1 MANLSLLAKL
11 GINTKGFQ
19 NGLDRAQKRVDGFG
33 KRFGRVMGGLGMKL
47 GALGVILAVKK
58 IGSLGVAA
66 EEAAS
71 KFSAVFGPATER
83 MSERLKE
90 LQKTVPATT
99 VEMQNALATFASMAK
114 AFGFTAE
121 AANDFSVEMVKIGGD
136 IASFHN
142 LRIEDAFQKIRSA
155 ISGEMEPLKALGIV
169 INEDRIKTEALS
181 LGIIKQGQALTIAG
195 KAMAIYSI
203 MVKDMGDAN
212 GDAAITA
219 NSAANKLKFLRQQ
232 ITDNFTEIGKKLTPA
247 IATLTGFLSNM
258 ITKIVDGTAALGKFI
273 GEVLFMGG
281 MDEESFAAKLELKDE
296 GAFDNLKGRGGVN
309 EVNRLIKERVEL
321 KRKLKK
327 EAEELKKAEEEA
339 KNQAL
344 RDSKNTVS
352 EFEKQIDLETD
363 PRRKKALEDRLAAM
377 KKILET
383 LEKSGVALEKL
394 NNEIKD
400 GPATIGS
407 GGPDGAGGDFTGG
420 KRISA
425 SEIVKLKNKDL
436 AKIATQAAE
445 SKGQKGRRFDTIQGI
460 GGEKTF
466 RRFDGG
472 RITGEF
478 TKEQIAKGVA
488 QNQESADEK
497 PVVDKLEEIKIALE
511 GKFKNE

>member
-11 GINTKGFQ
+11 GINTKGFK

-47 GALGVILAVKK
+47 GAIGAVLAAKK
-58 IGSLGVAA
+58 IGMLGVAA

-71 KFSAVFGPATER
+71 KFAAVFGPATDQMNER
-83 MSERLKE
+83 IKE

-99 VEMQNALATFASMAK
+99 VEMQNALSTFAAMAK
-114 AFGFTAE
+114 AFGFSAE

-169 INEDRIKTEALS
+169 INEDRIETEALT

-247 IATLTGFLSNM
+247 IATLTGFLSNF
-258 ITKIVDGTAALGKFI
+258 ITMTVNATEKLGKFI

-281 MDEESFAAKLELKDE
+281 MDAESFAAKLELQDE
-296 GAFDNLKGRGGVN
+296 GAFEGLKGRGGTKKIN
-309 EVNRLIKERVEL
+309 DLIKERVEL
-321 KRKLKK
+321 NRKLKR
-327 EAEELKKAEEEA
+327 EAEELRKAEEEA
-339 KNQAL
+339 KNEAL
-344 RDSKNTVS
+344 RNAKDTVA
-352 EFEKQIDLETD
+352 EFEKQIESETD
-363 PRRKKALEDRLAAM
+363 PRRKQALEDRLAVI
-377 KKILET
+377 KQILAQ
-383 LEKSGVALEKL
+383 LEKAGVALGKL
-394 NNEIKD
+394 DDEIKD
-400 GPATIGS
+400 GPKTGK
-407 GGPDGAGGDFTGG
+407 GDGLGDLKET
-420 KRISA
+420 A
-425 SEIVKLKNKDL
+425 EAAMKLEDTDL

-445 SKGQKGRRFDTIQGI
+445 KKGQKDRRFEAYQTV
-460 GGEKTF
+460 GGERRF
-466 RRFDGG
+466 QRFDGG
-472 RITGEF
+472 RITGDYS
-478 TKEQIAKGVA
+478 KEQIAAGVA
-488 QNQESADEK
+488 KEAAASDEEQK
-497 PVVDKLEEIKIALE
+497 VVDKLEEIKTTLE
-511 GKFKNE
+511 GKFVSE